1 MNMKEAKLRED
12 KVLQKDYNAA
22 IKNRNG
28 HLDHEKVNKGKLNE
42 SSWSKPVSKLNR
54 GGFL

>member
-22 IKNRNG
+22 IQNRNG
-28 HLDHEKVNKGKLNE
+28 HPDHEQVNKGKLNE